1 MSKNLKNEELNEIE
15 EIIEEVEAEEK
26 KGILVKA
33 KDAVTSDKAK
43 KVAKTIGLA
52 VGAALIGVISF
63 AAGKASSTNEEYIDD
78 IDISENNDVDVKE
91 F

>member
-52 VGAALIGVISF
+52 VGAALIGVIGF